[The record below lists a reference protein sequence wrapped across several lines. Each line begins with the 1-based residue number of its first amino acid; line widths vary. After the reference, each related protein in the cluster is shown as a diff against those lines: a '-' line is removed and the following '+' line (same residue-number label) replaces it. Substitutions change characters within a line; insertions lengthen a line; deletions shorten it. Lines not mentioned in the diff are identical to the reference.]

1 METRGQMDQK
11 PLISQPESLLDHI
24 VCLGFLFVYFIFLE
38 AQGCPLS
45 EER

>member
-1 METRGQMDQK
+1 MFI
-11 PLISQPESLLDHI
+11 LSAIHFLVSQPESLLDHI